1 MDKNTNMNSPKEIC
15 DISKIY
21 SDKPAQSITY
31 LKLNK
36 MNQSKNSTF
45 ISNNMKTMDTNTNTN
60 QIQNNSNKT
69 SEIISYFNQDS
80 SKIKC
85 SLCNY
90 PIEKG
95 EIIYHC
101 NCDNF
106 IHSICYIKNQEEKN
120 IKTCQ
125 KCNYALTLGIY
136 ELNQPNNTLNT
147 GARYYHT
154 KNKEQN
160 TSNKTSISGKEKLGC
175 INNNMLLSSIEKN
188 STNEKSIICM
198 DTNINGLEDY
208 DKLCDNAA
216 DIPLESM
223 IEILN
228 EKEKEHISGIKNN
241 NNNKGLNIRSTLINM
256 SNKNITNT
264 NKTQLGRVALSPIT
278 MLNTPYT
285 CNKRKG
291 LSVLT
296 SIPNQLNN
304 NRNINYSNNKSINVK
319 RKLTFLSDTK
329 TENKININDIDKN
342 ATPNNSIIN
351 MSNSNSITYSNN
363 SPNSLRNLDFN
374 DVTNEEIDEEDNE
387 EDKENNPPLLKE
399 NSKFVRNEESSDE
412 NDEKENENDKN
423 NLEINISGGISHIT
437 SDKKKTV
444 EIPITIEINTINSH
458 QVDYTKETLLIF
470 NTNELNLEQILL
482 ILRIFNE
489 KMGKDDKIYSNI
501 FKSGEGLTKAHIN
514 YILDIK
520 DNNYTEIFKE
530 TEKINYEKISTLIE
544 YAIDLSMNSLSNIFS
559 VLLINDIDEINNI
572 KNGDYS
578 SEINK
583 ILNKLESSKVNLLKY
598 FSITSII
605 LDNQGNIE
613 NPKTKTKS
621 NVNFLSYLYDLSMMC
636 MGFFYTPKNLDELIK
651 SVYLYCSNLEQFS
664 LLNVKL
670 IIKGNQDPSVYLEAL
685 NYPINKLNHNDFE
698 IIIGP
703 LLKKEKKIINLIA
716 TIILNNPE
724 INLILPL
731 MDVSCE
737 FLSKKNNNS
746 LYQDNQIGYSNQNIF
761 KERTDFYRL
770 NIPIIPKQKKIN
782 LSYSVILRNIIS
794 KTAQRISKSIDHFR
808 KNEYDNALM
817 TIYEAKDI
825 FEKNLKTLP
834 EFIKKVQMILDGKNE
849 NNSNNNIIQNLNW
862 NNLDIN
868 NINFSMLDNSS
879 FDLNNSS
886 MINNSNEKNKNLKKI
901 GYFILAV
908 ENDLNICIEIIKNKN
923 LKLICQLF
931 AVQQSLSFYRVVIFD
946 DNRFLEDNY
955 LNMN

>member
-1 MDKNTNMNSPKEIC
+1 MDKNSNMNSPEEIC
-15 DISKIY
+15 DLSKIY
-21 SDKPAQSITY
+21 SDKPPQSISY

-45 ISNNMKTMDTNTNTN
+45 ITNNMKTMDTNANTN

-106 IHSICYIKNQEEKN
+106 IHSICYIKNQDEKN
-120 IKTCQ
+120 IKSCP
-125 KCNYALTLGIY
+125 KCNYTLTLGIY

-147 GARYYHT
+147 GARYYNT

-160 TSNKTSISGKEKLGC
+160 TSNKTSLSGKEKQGS
-175 INNNMLLSSIEKN
+175 INTNMLLSTIEKN

-228 EKEKEHISGIKNN
+228 EKDKEHKSGIKNN
-241 NNNKGLNIRSTLINM
+241 NTNDNNKGLNIRSTLL
-256 SNKNITNT
+256 NT
-264 NKTQLGRVALSPIT
+264 NKTMMGRVALSPIT

-329 TENKININDIDKN
+329 TENKINTYDNN
-342 ATPNNSIIN
+342 NTPNNSIIN
-351 MSNSNSITYSNN
+351 LSNSNSITYSNN

-374 DVTNEEIDEEDNE
+374 DVTNEEINEEDNE

-399 NSKFVRNEESSDE
+399 NSKFVRNDESSDE
-412 NDEKENENDKN
+412 NEEKENDNDKN

-849 NNSNNNIIQNLNW
+849 NNSNNNI
-862 NNLDIN
+862 
-868 NINFSMLDNSS
+868 NFSMLDNLS

-901 GYFILAV
+901 GYFIHAV

>member
-1 MDKNTNMNSPKEIC
+1 MDKNSNMNSPEEIC
-15 DISKIY
+15 DLSKIY
-21 SDKPAQSITY
+21 SDKPPQSISY

-45 ISNNMKTMDTNTNTN
+45 ITNNMKTTDTNANTN

-106 IHSICYIKNQEEKN
+106 IHSICYIKNQDEKN
-120 IKTCQ
+120 IKSCP
-125 KCNYALTLGIY
+125 KCNYTLTLGIY

-147 GARYYHT
+147 GARYYNT

-160 TSNKTSISGKEKLGC
+160 TSNKTSLSGKEKQGS
-175 INNNMLLSSIEKN
+175 INTNMLLSTIEKN

-228 EKEKEHISGIKNN
+228 EKDKEHKSGIKNN
-241 NNNKGLNIRSTLINM
+241 NTNDNNKGLNIRSTLL
-256 SNKNITNT
+256 NT
-264 NKTQLGRVALSPIT
+264 NKTMMGRVALSPIT

-329 TENKININDIDKN
+329 TENKINTYDNN
-342 ATPNNSIIN
+342 NTPNNSIIN
-351 MSNSNSITYSNN
+351 LSNSNSITYSNN

-374 DVTNEEIDEEDNE
+374 DVTNEEINEEDNE

-399 NSKFVRNEESSDE
+399 NSKFVRNDESSDE
-412 NDEKENENDKN
+412 NEEKENDNDKN

-501 FKSGEGLTKAHIN
+501 FKSGEGLTKSHIN
-514 YILDIK
+514 YILNIK

-572 KNGDYS
+572 NNDDYS

-605 LDNQGNIE
+605 LDNQGNID
-613 NPKTKTKS
+613 NPKNKTKE

-664 LLNVKL
+664 LLNMKL

-746 LYQDNQIGYSNQNIF
+746 LYQENQMGYSNQNIF

-770 NIPIIPKQKKIN
+770 NIPIIPRQKKIN

-794 KTAQRISKSIDHFR
+794 KTAQRISKSIDFFR

-817 TIYEAKDI
+817 SIYEAKDI
-825 FEKNLKTLP
+825 FEKNLKNQN
-834 EFIKKVQMILDGKNE
+834 EFIKKVQMILDGKNDI
-849 NNSNNNIIQNLNW
+849 NNNNIIQNLNW

-868 NINFSMLDNSS
+868 NINFSVLDNSS

-886 MINNSNEKNKNLKKI
+886 IINTNNEKNKNLKKI
-901 GYFILAV
+901 GYFINAV
-908 ENDLNICIEIIKNKN
+908 ENDLNACIDIIKNKN
-923 LKLICQLF
+923 LRLICQLF

>member
-1 MDKNTNMNSPKEIC
+1 MDKNSNMNSPEEIC
-15 DISKIY
+15 DLSKIY
-21 SDKPAQSITY
+21 SDKPPQSISY

-45 ISNNMKTMDTNTNTN
+45 ITNNMKTMDTNANTN

-106 IHSICYIKNQEEKN
+106 IHSICYIKNQDEKN
-120 IKTCQ
+120 IKSCP
-125 KCNYALTLGIY
+125 KCNYTLTLGIY

-147 GARYYHT
+147 GARYYNT

-160 TSNKTSISGKEKLGC
+160 TSNKTSLSGKEKQGS
-175 INNNMLLSSIEKN
+175 INTNMLLSTIEKN

-228 EKEKEHISGIKNN
+228 EKDKEHKSGIKNN
-241 NNNKGLNIRSTLINM
+241 NTNDNNKGLNIRSTLL
-256 SNKNITNT
+256 NT
-264 NKTQLGRVALSPIT
+264 NKTMMGRVALSPIT

-329 TENKININDIDKN
+329 VENKINTYDNN
-342 ATPNNSIIN
+342 NTPNNSIIN
-351 MSNSNSITYSNN
+351 LSNSNSITYSNN

-374 DVTNEEIDEEDNE
+374 DVTNEEINEEDNE

-399 NSKFVRNEESSDE
+399 NSKFVRNDESSDE
-412 NDEKENENDKN
+412 NEEKENDNDKN

-698 IIIGP
+698 IIVGP

-901 GYFILAV
+901 GYFIHAV

>member
-1 MDKNTNMNSPKEIC
+1 MDKFSNTNSPKEIC

-21 SDKPAQSITY
+21 SDKQDNQTSC
-31 LKLNK
+31 LKPNK
-36 MNQSKNSTF
+36 INQSKNSTF
-45 ISNNMKTMDTNTNTN
+45 ITNNAKTMDTNTNI
-60 QIQNNSNKT
+60 IQNENKT
-69 SEIISYFNQDS
+69 SELISYFNQDS

-85 SLCNY
+85 ALCDYN
-90 PIEKG
+90 IEKG
-95 EIIYHC
+95 DIIYHC
-101 NCDNF
+101 NCDTF

-120 IKTCQ
+120 IKICP
-125 KCNYALTLGIY
+125 KCNCVLSLGIF
-136 ELNQPNNTLNT
+136 ELNQPKNTLNT
-147 GARYYHT
+147 GIRYYNT
-154 KNKEQN
+154 KNKEN
-160 TSNKTSISGKEKLGC
+160 KINNISNKTSISGNDKHGSVNTN
-175 INNNMLLSSIEKN
+175 ILLSTIEKEP
-188 STNEKSIICM
+188 TNEKSNICM

-208 DKLCDNAA
+208 DNLCDNAA

-228 EKEKEHISGIKNN
+228 EKDKINDNNSAIKNN
-241 NNNKGLNIRSTLINM
+241 IKELNIRSTLINKR
-256 SNKNITNT
+256 NNNLN
-264 NKTQLGRVALSPIT
+264 NKTIIERVALSPIT
-278 MLNTPYT
+278 LLNTPYT

-291 LSVLT
+291 LNVLT
-296 SIPNQLNN
+296 SIPTQFNN
-304 NRNINYSNNKSINVK
+304 NNKNMNYNNNTSINVNNVK

-329 TENKININDIDKN
+329 TENKINTNEIDK
-342 ATPNNSIIN
+342 TPNSSILNI
-351 MSNSNSITYSNN
+351 SNSVIYSNN

-374 DVTNEEIDEEDNE
+374 DITNEEINEEEYEDNE
-387 EDKENNPPLLKE
+387 DDKENNPPLLKE
-399 NSKFVRNEESSDE
+399 NSKFVRNEESFDE
-412 NDEKENENDKN
+412 NEDNEKENMKN

-444 EIPITIEINTINSH
+444 EIPITIEINTINSN
-458 QVDYTKETLLIF
+458 QVNYSKETLLIF

-482 ILRIFNE
+482 ILRIFND

-501 FKSGEGLTKAHIN
+501 FKSGEGLTKDHIN
-514 YILDIK
+514 YILNIK

-559 VLLINDIDEINNI
+559 VLLINDIDEINTI
-572 KNGDYS
+572 NGEYS
-578 SEINK
+578 LELK
-583 ILNKLESSKVNLLKY
+583 RILNKLESSKVNLLKY

-605 LDNQGNIE
+605 LDNQGTEIQ
-613 NPKTKTKS
+613 PKNKTEK

-651 SVYLYCSNLEQFS
+651 SIYLYCCNLEQYS

-685 NYPINKLNHNDFE
+685 NYPINKINHNDFE

-737 FLSKKNNNS
+737 FLSKKNNN
-746 LYQDNQIGYSNQNIF
+746 QENQNIF

-770 NIPIIPKQKKIN
+770 NIPIIPKPKKIN
-782 LSYSVILRNIIS
+782 ISYSVILRNIIS
-794 KTAQRISKSIDHFR
+794 KTAQRISKSIDYFR
-808 KNEYDNALM
+808 NNDYENALIN
-817 TIYEAKDI
+817 IYEAKDI
-825 FEKNLKTLP
+825 FDKNMKNQQEL
-834 EFIKKVQMILDGKNE
+834 IKKIQIILDYKN
-849 NNSNNNIIQNLNW
+849 NNNIEANNIIQNLNW
-862 NNLDIN
+862 NVEIRNANIN
-868 NINFSMLDNSS
+868 NINFSLLDNSS
-879 FDLNNSS
+879 FD
-886 MINNSNEKNKNLKKI
+886 INNSFIHNSNNEKNKNLTKI
-901 GYFILAV
+901 GHFIHAI
-908 ENDLNICIEIIKNKN
+908 EKDLNLCIDIIKNKN
-923 LKLICQLF
+923 LRLICQLF
-931 AVQQSLSFYRVVIFD
+931 AIQQSLSFYRVVIFD

>member
-1 MDKNTNMNSPKEIC
+1 
-15 DISKIY
+15 
-21 SDKPAQSITY
+21 
-31 LKLNK
+31 
-36 MNQSKNSTF
+36 
-45 ISNNMKTMDTNTNTN
+45 
-60 QIQNNSNKT
+60 
-69 SEIISYFNQDS
+69 
-80 SKIKC
+80 
-85 SLCNY
+85 
-90 PIEKG
+90 
-95 EIIYHC
+95 
-101 NCDNF
+101 
-106 IHSICYIKNQEEKN
+106 
-120 IKTCQ
+120 
-125 KCNYALTLGIY
+125 
-136 ELNQPNNTLNT
+136 
-147 GARYYHT
+147 
-154 KNKEQN
+154 
-160 TSNKTSISGKEKLGC
+160 
-175 INNNMLLSSIEKN
+175 
-188 STNEKSIICM
+188 
-198 DTNINGLEDY
+198 
-208 DKLCDNAA
+208 
-216 DIPLESM
+216 
-223 IEILN
+223 
-228 EKEKEHISGIKNN
+228 
-241 NNNKGLNIRSTLINM
+241 
-256 SNKNITNT
+256 
-264 NKTQLGRVALSPIT
+264 
-278 MLNTPYT
+278 
-285 CNKRKG
+285 
-291 LSVLT
+291 
-296 SIPNQLNN
+296 
-304 NRNINYSNNKSINVK
+304 
-319 RKLTFLSDTK
+319 
-329 TENKININDIDKN
+329 
-342 ATPNNSIIN
+342 
-351 MSNSNSITYSNN
+351 
-363 SPNSLRNLDFN
+363 
-374 DVTNEEIDEEDNE
+374 
-387 EDKENNPPLLKE
+387 
-399 NSKFVRNEESSDE
+399 
-412 NDEKENENDKN
+412 
-423 NLEINISGGISHIT
+423 
-437 SDKKKTV
+437 
-444 EIPITIEINTINSH
+444 
-458 QVDYTKETLLIF
+458 
-470 NTNELNLEQILL
+470 
-482 ILRIFNE
+482 
-489 KMGKDDKIYSNI
+489 
-501 FKSGEGLTKAHIN
+501 
-514 YILDIK
+514 
-520 DNNYTEIFKE
+520 
-530 TEKINYEKISTLIE
+530 
-544 YAIDLSMNSLSNIFS
+544 
-559 VLLINDIDEINNI
+559 
-572 KNGDYS
+572 
-578 SEINK
+578 
-583 ILNKLESSKVNLLKY
+583 
-598 FSITSII
+598 
-605 LDNQGNIE
+605 
-613 NPKTKTKS
+613 
-621 NVNFLSYLYDLSMMC
+621 MMC

-901 GYFILAV
+901 GYFIHAV